1 MRRTQLTE
9 TTETLIFLCGNH
21 KFPSSLLPALRNKD
35 VKDSSRSS
43 WGRFWGTL
51 PPEGGRKVD
60 FFEHRMEIEWY
71 RHLASLVAK
80 KEKAKEATVHSLAE
94 AAKRKETEMPHEER
108 KAS

>member
-1 MRRTQLTE
+1 M
-9 TTETLIFLCGNH
+9 
-21 KFPSSLLPALRNKD
+21 
-35 VKDSSRSS
+35 
-43 WGRFWGTL
+43 
-51 PPEGGRKVD
+51 D